1 MKKTVLGGI
10 AAALALTSLAG
21 CGEKAVEEGE
31 KPTYDA
37 KVSTSVADWL
47 VAQAP
52 KGVAHNAQYGTDDFG
67 LSADIGIALAEVG
80 GYDEEIATIAA
91 AVMKNK
97 KAYTSPGFGT
107 AISAGATAKAL
118 VLQQNVDASDPGLLK
133 QLEDT
138 VADNGRIADQLDP
151 KNKKAAD
158 YSNTIG
164 QSYAVWALSNAESK
178 EAAGAAEFLAGQQ
191 CEEGWFRVTFTADPA
206 AADQT
211 CDGDPK
217 ATPDADATA
226 FALIALSSVS
236 SPEAE
241 KAVKAGVEWLKETQ
255 AEDGSFKAATGNV
268 ANSNTTGLAGWAFGR
283 AGETDAAEKAA
294 SWVAEHVVTCGDDAG
309 AVAYDDAALTE
320 GNTKG
325 LTKESE
331 GMYRLAAAQALPSL
345 VFLPKDATAKSSC

>member
-10 AAALALTSLAG
+10 AALALTSLAG

-52 KGVAHNAQYGTDDFG
+52 EGVARNAQYGTDDFG

-80 GYDEEIATIAA
+80 GYDEEISTIAG
-91 AVMKNK
+91 AVMENK

-107 AISAGATAKAL
+107 VTSAGATAKAL

-133 QLEDT
+133 QLEGT
-138 VADNGRIADQLDP
+138 VAENGRIADKLDP
-151 KNKKAAD
+151 KNKEAAD

-164 QSYAVWALSNAESK
+164 QSYAVWALNNAESEK
-178 EAAGAAEFLAGQQ
+178 AAAATEFLAGQQ
-191 CEEGWFRVTFTADPA
+191 CGEGWFRVTFAADPA

-211 CDGDPK
+211 CDADPK
-217 ATPDADATA
+217 AVPDADATA
-226 FALIALSSVS
+226 FALIALSGVA

-241 KAVKAGVEWLKETQ
+241 KAVEAGVEWLKETQ
-255 AEDGSFKAATGNV
+255 AKDGSFKAATGNI

-283 AGETDAAEKAA
+283 AGETAAAEKAA
-294 SWVAEHVVTCGDDAG
+294 TWVADHVVTCGDDAG

-320 GNTKG
+320 GTTKG

>member
-52 KGVAHNAQYGTDDFG
+52 EGVARNAQYGTDDFG

-80 GYDEEIATIAA
+80 GYDEEISTIAA
-91 AVMKNK
+91 AVMENK
-97 KAYTSPGFGT
+97 LAYTSPGFGT
-107 AISAGATAKAL
+107 ITSAGATAKAL

-133 QLEDT
+133 QLEGT
-138 VADNGRIADQLDP
+138 VAENGRIADKLDT
-151 KNKKAAD
+151 KNKAAAD

-164 QSYAVWALSNAESK
+164 QSYAVWALNNAESK
-178 EAAGAAEFLAGQQ
+178 EAAAATEFLAGQQ

-206 AADQT
+206 ADQT
-211 CDGDPK
+211 CDADPK
-217 ATPDADATA
+217 AVPDADATA
-226 FALIALSSVS
+226 FALIALSGVA

-241 KAVKAGVEWLKETQ
+241 KAVEAGVEWLKETQ
-255 AEDGSFKAATGNV
+255 AKDGSFKAATGNI

-283 AGETDAAEKAA
+283 AGETEAAEKAA
-294 SWVAEHVVTCGDDAG
+294 TWVADYVVTCGEDAG

-320 GNTKG
+320 ANTKG

>member
-21 CGEKAVEEGE
+21 CGEKTVEEGE

-37 KVSTSVADWL
+37 KVSTAVADWL

-52 KGVAHNAQYGTDDFG
+52 EGVAHNAQYGTDDFG

-107 AISAGATAKAL
+107 VTSAGATAKAL

-133 QLEDT
+133 QLEGT
-138 VADNGRIADQLDP
+138 VAENGRIADVLDP
-151 KNKKAAD
+151 KDKKAAD

-164 QSYAVWALSNAESK
+164 QSYAVWALSNAESTK
-178 EAAGAAEFLAGQQ
+178 AAAATEFLAGQQ

-211 CDGDPK
+211 CDADPK

-226 FALIALSSVS
+226 FALIALSTAAT
-236 SPEAE
+236 PEAE
-241 KAVKAGVEWLKETQ
+241 KAVEAGVEWLKETQ
-255 AEDGSFKAATGNV
+255 AEDGSFKAATGNI

-283 AGETDAAEKAA
+283 AGETDSAEKAA
-294 SWVAEHVVTCGDDAG
+294 SWVADHVVTCGDDAG
-309 AVAYDDAALTE
+309 AVAYDDAALDE

-345 VFLPKDATAKSSC
+345 VFLPKDATTKSSC